1 MDHQIA
7 TMLRKL
13 AAAVREMGKNRQRR
27 KLQKCTKCAQAATA
41 LGQLY
46 RKLGA

>member
-13 AAAVREMGKNRQRR
+13 AAEVREMGKRRQRR
-27 KLQKCTKCAQAATA
+27 KVEKCTKCAQAATA